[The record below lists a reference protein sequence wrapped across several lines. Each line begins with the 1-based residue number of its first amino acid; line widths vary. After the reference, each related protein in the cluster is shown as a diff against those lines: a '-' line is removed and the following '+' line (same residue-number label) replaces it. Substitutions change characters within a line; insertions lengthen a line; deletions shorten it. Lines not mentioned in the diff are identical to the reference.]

1 MEHKMTSS
9 QVWIPALVT
18 LAAILIVVF
27 LAAWWNAR
35 SLSDQMRML
44 ESKLD
49 ARVDSVRSEIQTMR
63 AEVKQSMAELEL
75 RLRKPITE
83 RGQHV
88 DRTEEAQVAHQPSSP
103 NL

>member
-1 MEHKMTSS
+1 MEHKMTES

-18 LAAILIVVF
+18 LTALVVVVF

-63 AEVKQSMAELEL
+63 ADVKQSMAELEL
-75 RLRKPITE
+75 RLGKQNTE
-83 RGQHV
+83 PGQRV
-88 DRTEEAQVAHQPSSP
+88 DRIENAPGGTRP
-103 NL
+103 

>member
-1 MEHKMTSS
+1 MTAA

-18 LAAILIVVF
+18 LAAVLVVVF

-44 ESKLD
+44 DSKLD
-49 ARVDSVRSEIQTMR
+49 ARVDSVRSEIQAMR

-75 RLRKPITE
+75 RLNRQVTE
-83 RGQHV
+83 SGKRG
-88 DRTEEAQVAHQPSSP
+88 DRVEESSGP
-103 NL
+103 ARP